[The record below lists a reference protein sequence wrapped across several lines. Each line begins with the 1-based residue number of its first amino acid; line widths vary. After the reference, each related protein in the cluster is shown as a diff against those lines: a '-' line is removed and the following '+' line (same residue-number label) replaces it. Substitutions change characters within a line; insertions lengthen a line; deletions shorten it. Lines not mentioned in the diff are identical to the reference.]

1 MISIA
6 GSGERPLLTDIS
18 NRKQPDMK
26 NILITGGAGFIGSNV
41 ALKLIEKGYYVRVLD
56 NLSKQIHGDNP
67 EETSPLYR
75 SIIRKVDFIR
85 GSVTSRED
93 WLRALDGI
101 DTVLH
106 LAAETGTG
114 QSMYDIEN
122 YVNTNIGG
130 TAIMLD
136 ILTNV
141 RTLDVKRVVAA
152 ESRAIYGEGRY
163 WSPDLNSYVY
173 PDERTDEDMSNGD
186 FEVKFKGCDTPLE
199 LVATTEDSAIHP
211 TSVYGI
217 TKQVQGQLIHLCCK
231 AIGID
236 AVTFR
241 YQNVYGPGQSLSNPY
256 TGILSI
262 FSTRIKNGNE
272 INIFEDGLETR
283 DFVYIDDVVDATIRG
298 IEVPR
303 AAGHVF
309 NVGTGVATDVLTV
322 ARTLMESYGTEV
334 PLRVSGNYRLGDIRH
349 NYADITLA
357 REILGFQPKVDF
369 PTGISR
375 FASWVDSQSVQEDR
389 YDESIKEMKDKGLYK

>member
-18 NRKQPDMK
+18 NRK

-75 SIIRKVDFIR
+75 SIIGKVDFIR

-375 FASWVDSQSVQEDR
+375 FASWVDSQSIQEDR